1 LLWTAASF
9 AQEAAQPPAQ
19 QQPAQQPAQTP
30 PPQSPAQQTPAQP
43 TPAQQTPAQQP
54 APAKTETPQEPD
66 TQTRNTRLPPAPP
79 KVVDVRMPGEAGWF
93 IGVTGWVP
101 VGNAYVDKGKAADFT
116 GTSFFQFPGTSKGQ
130 PGGEI
135 GIAAGLHN
143 SLRISYMFSKVA
155 GTTTAP
161 NDLVLFS
168 QAYNKGDQL
177 STSYKFSD
185 YKISYEYLTW
195 PYPVEG
201 RHFRLKTLWQV
212 QYIVMKTAYDAP
224 VRSNTPDSA
233 GNLISYETVGS
244 KSYFSPT
251 FGLGIHEYATRH
263 FRFEANASG
272 FAIPKSFNIWDADAS
287 IAYRVGKIELRGGV
301 RALHFHSS
309 AKSDYYFRG
318 TLSGAVVGVRWY
330 SD

>member
-1 LLWTAASF
+1 MYTAASF
-9 AQEAAQPPAQ
+9 AQDAAQQPPAQ
-19 QQPAQQPAQTP
+19 QPPAQQP
-30 PPQSPAQQTPAQP
+30 PAQQP
-43 TPAQQTPAQQP
+43 PAQQPPAQQP
-54 APAKTETPQEPD
+54 APAQTETPQQPD

-101 VGNAYVDKGKAADFT
+101 VGKTYIDKGKQATFT
-116 GTSFFQFPGTSKGQ
+116 GSTFFQLPGTSKGQ

-143 SLRISYMFSKVA
+143 AIRLSYMFSKAA

-161 NDLVLFS
+161 NDLVLFG

-177 STSYKFSD
+177 STSYKLSN

-195 PYPVEG
+195 PYPVES

-212 QYIVMKTAYDAP
+212 QYITFRSSYDAP

-233 GNLISYETVGS
+233 GNLTSFETLGS

-263 FRFEANASG
+263 FRFELNGSG
-272 FAIPKSFNIWDADAS
+272 FGIPKRFNIWDADAS
-287 IAYRVGKIELRGGV
+287 IAYRVGKIEIRGGA

-309 AKSDYYFRG
+309 AKADYYFRG
-318 TLSGAVVGVRWY
+318 TLSGAFVGVRWY